1 MTDIE
6 LLKDAIGTLNGIML
20 PVGLKTQIDQ
30 IGAVAYNLQQLLNA
44 IEANIEK
51 ARKEQEGSAAS
62 EETASDDD
70 EPKIVDMGVI
80 KPEEVQ

>member
-20 PVGLKTQIDQ
+20 PVGMKAQIDQ

-44 IEANIEK
+44 IEANIKK
-51 ARKEQEGSAAS
+51 AQAGEDAEAGDEAETKT
-62 EETASDDD
+62 EE
-70 EPKIVDMGVI
+70 IN
-80 KPEEVQ
+80 